1 MYILYKL
8 GLEIKT
14 LEELSY
20 KSGLG
25 TSLKRSLARFN
36 KDDVIEEIKEMRAW
50 YNEQSVID
58 SLPID
63 SRIKSIGSA
72 VIKFDKYYP
81 NGTYSSVF
89 NDILGFRAVCSDYE
103 EVFELDLESKIRIV
117 DMSSGKSNDAGY
129 RGIHV
134 YYQKDNYHYPIE
146 IQLNTYYDRQFNDWM
161 HDKFYKRGFDNKIGQ
176 KLREEYECGKLK
188 SRKEFE
194 EELEYVLSNCKEI

>member
-1 MYILYKL
+1 MYALYKF

-14 LEELSY
+14 LERLSY
-20 KSGLG
+20 KSKLG
-25 TSLKRSLARFN
+25 VSLKRSLARFD
-36 KDDVIEEIKEMRAW
+36 KDSAIEEIKKMRAW
-50 YNEQSVID
+50 YNQQTIID
-58 SLPID
+58 TLPID

-72 VIKFDKYYP
+72 IIKFDKNYP

-103 EVFELDLESKIRIV
+103 EIMKLELEAKIRIV
-117 DMSSGKSNDAGY
+117 NMSNGKSNDDGY

-134 YYQKDNYHYPIE
+134 YYQKDNYHYPVE

-176 KLREEYECGKLK
+176 KLRKEYESGQIK

-194 EELEYVLSNCKEI
+194 EVLEYVLFNSKEI